1 MGYPHREVVAKPFL
15 KWAGGKTQLL
25 STFEKYYPAE
35 LLHGKV
41 SRYIEPFVGSGAV
54 LFHIMQHYEIE
65 TAFIADINY
74 DLINTYKV
82 VKHHV
87 DSLIEHLREMEA
99 GFLPASH
106 EQRKAIYYSIRQEY
120 NQGQREAGIEN
131 SQQSIKRAAQLIFLN
146 KTCFNGLYRV
156 NKEGEFNVPIGRYKN
171 PKICDD
177 ANLIAVSKVLQH
189 VNIIQGDYKQCRE
202 YIRENSF
209 VYFDPPYRPLN
220 KTANFTSYNKYDF
233 NDAQQIE
240 LARFYRELAQ
250 DKGVYLMLSNSNP
263 KNVDENDVF
272 FDELY
277 KGFNIYSVNARRAI
291 NSKGDKRGEITELVI
306 TNYDAG
312 GERRRTNE
320 KPQVL

>member
-1 MGYPHREVVAKPFL
+1 MGNPHREAVAKPFL

-25 STFEKYYPAE
+25 STFDRYYPAE
-35 LLHGKV
+35 LLNGKI

-54 LFHIMQHYEIE
+54 LFHVMQNYKVK
-65 TAFIADINY
+65 TAYIADINY
-74 DLINTYKV
+74 DLINTYQV

-87 DSLIEHLREMEA
+87 DSLIEQLGEMEA
-99 GFLPASH
+99 AFLPASQ
-106 EQRKAIYYSIRQEY
+106 EQQKALYYSIRREY
-120 NQGQREAGIEN
+120 NQGQTAAGTED
-131 SQQSIKRAAQLIFLN
+131 SQLSIKRAAQLIFLN

-156 NKEGEFNVPIGRYKN
+156 NKEGEFNVPMGLYKN
-171 PKICDD
+171 PKICDA
-177 ANLIAVSKVLQH
+177 ANLTAVSKVLQH
-189 VNIIQGDYKQCRE
+189 VNILHGDYKQCRE
-202 YIRENSF
+202 HIRKNSF

-233 NDAQQIE
+233 DDAQQIE
-240 LARFYRELAQ
+240 LARFYRELARK
-250 DKGVYLMLSNSNP
+250 KGVYLMLSNSDP

-306 TNYDAG
+306 TNYDACG
-312 GERRRTNE
+312 GSRERAFRLT
-320 KPQVL
+320 